1 VVYLLLLASVRCW
14 RLLGSC
20 VLGFHDFDFSGVP
33 VVAGVLTTWQNFL
46 LFGAYVFNFL
56 SCLQTNIVGSSAHA
70 SARYCPT
77 RRSAGLSKSEG
88 NSGMAGTGQEKR
100 VKKMEIHDI
109 FSGGNFVHK
118 V

>member
-1 VVYLLLLASVRCW
+1 MTPVIKNWPSIELRGRSFRYSVHACLTFSAVCRLILLAVVRMRQQGIV
-14 RLLGSC
+14 RLGDLR
-20 VLGFHDFDFSGVP
+20 D
-33 VVAGVLTTWQNFL
+33 
-46 LFGAYVFNFL
+46 
-56 SCLQTNIVGSSAHA
+56 
-70 SARYCPT
+70 CP
-77 RRSAGLSKSEG
+77 RLSKSEG